1 MTQNTMARRVGR
13 PRGLTE
19 SRIDKRYII
28 AGALLAGIKIA
39 AVARQ
44 LGVSRSW
51 ASREAN
57 APGTRQLLADL
68 FELHRERMN
77 ALFDQTLDVI
87 EDAMK
92 ARQFLV
98 VNRVVVDVG
107 PDHYA
112 RLEAVKMFTL
122 LMRHAGNGRRYIQ
135 VPGASGIGVNEPR
148 GVPAANAAAAS
159 NRSELMVGKP
169 TRCRAVA
176 PNSRAQTRV

>member
-1 MTQNTMARRVGR
+1 MTQNTMTRRRGR
-13 PRGLTE
+13 PPGLTE
-19 SRIDKRYII
+19 SRITKRYII

-57 APGTRQLLADL
+57 APGTRNLLA
-68 FELHRERMN
+68 ELLEPHCKRLS
-77 ALFDQTLDVI
+77 ALFDQMLDVI

-98 VNRVVVDVG
+98 VNRVLVDVG

-112 RLEAVKMFTL
+112 RLEAVKVFTV
-122 LMRHAGNGRRYIQ
+122 LMSHASKR
-135 VPGASGIGVNEPR
+135 
-148 GVPAANAAAAS
+148 
-159 NRSELMVGKP
+159 
-169 TRCRAVA
+169 TR
-176 PNSRAQTRV
+176 

>member
-1 MTQNTMARRVGR
+1 MTQNTMTRRRGR
-13 PRGLTE
+13 PPGLTE
-19 SRIDKRYII
+19 SRITKRYII

-57 APGTRQLLADL
+57 AHGTRIFIADR
-68 FELHRERMN
+68 FELCRERMY

-92 ARQFLV
+92 ARKIFV
-98 VNRVVVDVG
+98 VKGVIVDGG

-112 RLEAVKMFTL
+112 RLEAAKLFIL
-122 LMRHAGNGRRYIQ
+122 LMCKAGRTSRTTRR
-135 VPGASGIGVNEPR
+135 V
-148 GVPAANAAAAS
+148 
-159 NRSELMVGKP
+159 
-169 TRCRAVA
+169 
-176 PNSRAQTRV
+176 

>member
-1 MTQNTMARRVGR
+1 MTQNTMTRRRGR
-13 PRGLTE
+13 PPGLTE
-19 SRIDKRYII
+19 SRITKRYII

-57 APGTRQLLADL
+57 APGTRNLVAELL
-68 FELHRERMN
+68 EHHRERLN

-92 ARQFLV
+92 AREFLV
-98 VNRVVVDVG
+98 VNRVLVDVE

-112 RLEAVKMFTL
+112 QLEAVKMFTL
-122 LMRHAGNGRRYIQ
+122 LMRHAATGSRYIQ
-135 VPGASGIGVNEPR
+135 LL
-148 GVPAANAAAAS
+148 AAS
-159 NRSELMVGKP
+159 RWP
-169 TRCRAVA
+169 
-176 PNSRAQTRV
+176 

>member
-51 ASREAN
+51 ASREAH

-68 FELHRERMN
+68 FELHRERMK
-77 ALFDQTLDVI
+77 LVI
-87 EDAMK
+87 
-92 ARQFLV
+92 
-98 VNRVVVDVG
+98 
-107 PDHYA
+107 
-112 RLEAVKMFTL
+112 
-122 LMRHAGNGRRYIQ
+122 
-135 VPGASGIGVNEPR
+135 
-148 GVPAANAAAAS
+148 
-159 NRSELMVGKP
+159 
-169 TRCRAVA
+169 
-176 PNSRAQTRV
+176 